1 MPCVPQLF
9 FDDGLIQSTH
19 HVVSFI
25 LNTTDVLGSLS
36 PAPATDRNDFLNLM
50 ARGLFLT
57 RPTREHG
64 SSETYPY
71 VFINC
76 FLNLNCLQCCQCSGL

>member
-1 MPCVPQLF
+1 MPCVPKLF
-9 FDDGLIQSTH
+9 FGDGLIQSTH
-19 HVVSFI
+19 HAVSFI
-25 LNTTDVLGSLS
+25 VNTIDVLGSLS
-36 PAPATDRNDFLNLM
+36 AAPATDRNDFLNLM
-50 ARGLFLT
+50 VQSLLT

-76 FLNLNCLQCCQCSGL
+76 FLNLQCLQCWQCSEL